1 MIEPDNPLAEKS
13 AYWSP
18 YAAGLGIGLTLL
30 LTYYVMGHG
39 VGASRAYTQIA
50 AKLLEIEAP
59 AHAQGNT
66 YLSGYLA
73 LGSLWRSWIVI
84 EMLGVFLGGLLG
96 ALSARRFRF
105 QIERGPKIAELD
117 RLVFALLGGVLV
129 GFGSRLAQGCT
140 SGQALSGGAVLALGS
155 WLFTLSFFLGGYL
168 FAWLV
173 RREWQ

>member
-1 MIEPDNPLAEKS
+1 MAVHSPEKPS
-13 AYWSP
+13 YWSP
-18 YAAGLGIGLTLL
+18 YVAGAAIGLTLV

-39 VGASRAYTQIA
+39 VGASGAYTQFA
-50 AKLLEIEAP
+50 AKMLELEAP
-59 AHAQGNT
+59 EHAATNA
-66 YLSGYLA
+66 YLKGYLE
-73 LGSLWRSWIVI
+73 LGPLWRSWIVI
-84 EMLGVFLGGLLG
+84 ELLGVLLGGLLG
-96 ALSARRFRF
+96 ALSAKRLQF
-105 QIERGPKIAELD
+105 QIERGPAIAADD
-117 RLVFALLGGVLV
+117 RLVLAFLGGILV